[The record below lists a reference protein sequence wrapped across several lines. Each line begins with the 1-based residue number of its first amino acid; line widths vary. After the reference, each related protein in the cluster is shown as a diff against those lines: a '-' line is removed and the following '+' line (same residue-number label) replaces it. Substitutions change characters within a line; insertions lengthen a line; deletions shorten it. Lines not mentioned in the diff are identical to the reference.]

1 MSASENNSRPRDEAA
16 AGKPEADPP
25 AAASREP
32 LAASSPGFHPAPS
45 DDASPG
51 AVRDEHGRPVEFS
64 AFAPEPPAQAQVP
77 EDLRVPWSWPD
88 LILLLVFVLGSS
100 IVFPLLV
107 GLAAVLWWG
116 VHLAEI
122 EHSASTKA
130 AILVASQALWSAAT
144 LLYLF
149 AVVRLRHHG
158 PFWHAIGWRQLRPQR
173 ISRRAAT
180 LLCLLGGS
188 GLAFVVLLASAVV
201 GKKTKLPIEEFFQS
215 RRSVL
220 LLMALG
226 IVVAPV
232 VEETIFRG
240 YIYPVLARGL
250 RSIPIGVALTGTLFG
265 LAHAA
270 QLWGGWGQIALL
282 ILVGVV
288 LTYVRARTGT
298 VLASYLFHVSYNSF
312 LFAGLYFATGGL
324 RHFPANS

>member
-32 LAASSPGFHPAPS
+32 FAASSPGFHPAPS

-64 AFAPEPPAQAQVP
+64 ALAPGPPAHPQLP
-77 EDLRVPWSWPD
+77 EDLRAPWGWPD

-122 EHSASTKA
+122 EHSASIKA

-158 PFWHAIGWRQLRPQR
+158 PFWHAIGWRQLRLQTMPR
-173 ISRRAAT
+173 WIAT

-201 GKKTKLPIEEFFQS
+201 GKKTKLPIEEFFQN

-226 IVVAPV
+226 ILVAPV

-240 YIYPVLARGL
+240 YVYPVLARGL
-250 RSIPIGVALTGTLFG
+250 GIPIGVALTGTLFG